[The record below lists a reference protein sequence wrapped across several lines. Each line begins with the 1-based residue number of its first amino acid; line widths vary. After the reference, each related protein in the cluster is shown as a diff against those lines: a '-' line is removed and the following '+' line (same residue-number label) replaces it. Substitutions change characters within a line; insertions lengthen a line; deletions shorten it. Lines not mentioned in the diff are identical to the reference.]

1 MLDALHRWRTHSLVR
16 WTSIREARKER
27 GELRG
32 SARFES
38 EKGGREFAPGDRIV
52 FLKND
57 NSRRIKNKII

>member
-1 MLDALHRWRTHSLVR
+1 MQALNEA
-16 WTSIREARKER
+16 IREARKER